1 MSTLRT
7 LLFTGGLLLT
17 AQAAQA
23 REINVPVPMEYGL
36 IRSVLVN
43 QLYTGAGETA
53 RVWKDGKQ
61 CSFLDLS
68 QPQIGGEDGLVKI
81 ENHVQA
87 KIGTALGNKCMTI
100 VEWSGILQTFQ
111 QPTLDSTGNVLSFP
125 VTRTQAYDGNGQAL
139 NIDQLLSLIKK
150 AAEPKLASLKI
161 DLNRARPDI
170 AKSLLPFISAEHSE
184 DWHDAV
190 NSLRFN
196 QAKADA
202 KGLLLGVGY
211 TANDRKSDGIKSSPV
226 LTETELAQWRQ
237 LWQNWQGSVEQAI
250 ERTKLTA
257 ADESAKATMREVL
270 EKAGSAFEQ
279 GLTGEYVAEN
289 DPVRK
294 FFNSSWDKLAP
305 LLRLA
310 STQLPGGEN
319 LRYVT
324 LVAATDLMYEL
335 ESIGSPLGLEVSS
348 NGLRKLARSLIAQE
362 FPKTK
367 TKGKRKHQQ

>member
-1 MSTLRT
+1 MSTLRSI
-7 LLFTGGLLLT
+7 LVAGGLLLS
-17 AQAAQA
+17 AQTTLA
-23 REINVPVPMEYGL
+23 REINIPVPMEYGL

-43 QLYTGAGETA
+43 QLYTGAEQTA
-53 RVWKDGKQ
+53 RVWKDGKE

-68 QPQIGGEDGLVKI
+68 HPKIGGEDGQVKI
-81 ENHVQA
+81 ENNVHA

-100 VEWSGILQTFQ
+100 VQWSGVLQTFQ
-111 QPTLDSTGNVLSFP
+111 QPTLDSTSTVLSFP
-125 VTRTQAYDGNGQAL
+125 VTRTNAFDSNGQQL
-139 NIDQLLSLIKK
+139 NVEQLLSVIKK

-170 AKSLLPFISAEHSE
+170 TKALLPFISAENSE
-184 DWHDAV
+184 EWHDTV

-196 QAKADA
+196 QAKATD
-202 KGLLLGVGY
+202 KGIAINVGY
-211 TANDRKSDGIKSSPV
+211 TASDKKPAGLKPSPV
-226 LTETELAQWRQ
+226 LTEAELVKWRAI
-237 LWQNWQGSVEQAI
+237 WQNWQTSVEQAI
-250 ERTKLTA
+250 ERTTLAA
-257 ADESAKATMREVL
+257 ADESAKATMRDVL
-270 EKAGSAFEQ
+270 DKAGQAFEQ
-279 GLTGEYVAEN
+279 GLSAEYVAEN

-294 FFNSSWDKLAP
+294 FFNSSWDQMAP

-362 FPKTK
+362 HP
-367 TKGKRKHQQ
+367 KGKKAKQRG